1 MTRYNAVCAA
11 LAAFALPQAD
21 HTHCVCGGNG
31 DVNGHEHDTAVTWT
45 TADSLPDSAGNYYLT
60 QSVSGSWTVPT
71 GEVNLCLNGQT
82 ISGSITVGSGA
93 TLRLTDCTGKGNL
106 QDGVSVNGG
115 TLELYGGTIIGGV
128 EVGQHS
134 NPATGSSFTMY
145 GGAISGNN
153 KEGGSGG
160 GVFLVGT
167 TNSNITAP
175 RFTMHGGT
183 ISDNTAGASDGGGGG
198 VYVGEK
204 CSFTWTAEPS
214 PATRPPTATAAAS
227 ISICFQGSPS
237 PAEKLPITL
246 RAVRVSDMAAAFI
259 RRAG

>member
-1 MTRYNAVCAA
+1 MKHIRKNWRRFAAVLLSAA
-11 LAAFALPQAD
+11 LMISTVSQTAFAAGADTGKAIQLVDGGTAANISGGQASSVYFGTYPQNSAGSGGYHTD
-21 HTHCVCGGNG
+21 PNESGNVHTHCVCGGNG
-31 DVNGHEHDTAVTWT
+31 DVNGHTHNTDTAWT
-45 TADSLPDSAGNYYLT
+45 AATSLPGTAGNYYLT

-128 EVGQHS
+128 EVGRHS

-153 KEGGSGG
+153 KE
-160 GVFLVGT
+160 LHHARRH
-167 TNSNITAP
+167 N
-175 RFTMHGGT
+175 
-183 ISDNTAGASDGGGGG
+183 
-198 VYVGEK
+198 
-204 CSFTWTAEPS
+204 
-214 PATRPPTATAAAS
+214 
-227 ISICFQGSPS
+227 FQQH
-237 PAEKLPITL
+237 
-246 RAVRVSDMAAAFI
+246 RRRI
-259 RRAG
+259 RRRWRRRLCG